1 MFQSVN
7 FLLLQELESQAATY
21 KSKEIQKLLAE
32 VKSELLKLEN
42 PDTVKTVSATPGAE
56 SPSQPDAGIGGS

>member
-1 MFQSVN
+1 MFQSLN

-42 PDTVKTVSATPGAE
+42 PDTVKTGSAE
-56 SPSQPDAGIGGS
+56 SPSQPEAGAGGS

>member
-1 MFQSVN
+1 MGLGLDN

-32 VKSELLKLEN
+32 VKTELLKLEN
-42 PDTVKTVSATPGAE
+42 PDTVKTGSAE
-56 SPSQPDAGIGGS
+56 LQSQPEAGAGGS